1 MAQDYTE
8 WIEKEIKSSEGLQK
22 IVERIK
28 TVKDQKCL
36 VISHDDPDGITA
48 CLILKRLLDKLGAE
62 VDYSFPPSYI
72 LTKEQLAFIVKKK
85 RYDLLF
91 ILDKG
96 TTSYYDEHTMITKD
110 IIVIDHHFPDL
121 PEGPPKKCLLYNP
134 NGDPQVKDYIRCST
148 SLLIHMIATNL
159 GLREDYDDFLC
170 FIGLKGDFAI
180 DPAIGEVSKFA
191 QVFYETHSPKFKNLL
206 TPLKS
211 RPTMFDITQREK
223 TCLLSRITELIH
235 GTCGGGFQYFYND
248 RAKSLKGVDQ
258 VDLVFTSL
266 FKYGRKNPNISN
278 LKRLDHFL
286 NEIPYRWVIQQLYKY
301 YLKDWDNATHLLD
314 STTSLG
320 KMGRVAIHLF
330 IGEEVPLLPMVGSA
344 KLYDLTKDSGE
355 KHLLLVMLNKES
367 GGGTHFSLRAT
378 SDRIHCGKIC
388 HTLANRLVRKYGFP
402 NLITG
407 GGHSRAAECKTRTAP
422 VPTSTAIL
430 AFFRLYEQL
439 RNLSLRA
446 DKNGL
451 KKREKEI
458 AIDLGLD
465 YLK

>member
-1 MAQDYTE
+1 MAQDYAE
-8 WIEKEIKSSEGLQK
+8 WVEKEIKSSQGLEK
-22 IVERIK
+22 IIERIK
-28 TVKDQKCL
+28 GTKDQRCL
-36 VISHDDPDGITA
+36 IVSHDDPDGIVS
-48 CLILKRLLDKLGAE
+48 CLILRHLLDKLGAE

-72 LTKEQLAFIVKKK
+72 LTKEQLASKANKKK
-85 RYDLLF
+85 YDLLF

-96 TTSYYDEHTMITKD
+96 TTSYYDEHTMIIKD
-110 IIVIDHHFPDL
+110 IVVIDHHFPDL

-134 NGDPQVKDYIRCST
+134 NSDPQAGEYIRCST
-148 SLLIHMIATNL
+148 ALLIHMIATHL

-170 FIGLKGDFAI
+170 FVGLKGDFAI
-180 DPAIGEVSKFA
+180 DPPTGEISKFA
-191 QVFYETHSPKFKNLL
+191 QAFCETYSPKFKDLL

-266 FKYGRKNPNISN
+266 FKYGKRSPNISN

-286 NEIPYRWVIQQLYKY
+286 GEIPYRWVMQQLYKY
-301 YLKDWDNATHLLD
+301 YLRDWESASHLLD

-330 IGEEVPLLPMVGSA
+330 IGERVPLLPMVGSV
-344 KLYDLTKDSGE
+344 KLHDLTKESSE
-355 KHLLLVMLNKES
+355 KHILLVMINKES
-367 GGGTHFSLRAT
+367 DGGTHFSLRAA

-388 HTLANRLVRKYGFP
+388 HTLASRLVRKYGFP
-402 NLITG
+402 DLITG
-407 GGHSRAAECKTRTAP
+407 GGHSRAAECNTRTAP
-422 VPTSTAIL
+422 VPTSSALL
-430 AFFRLYEQL
+430 AFFRLYEQIGD
-439 RNLSLRA
+439 LSLRA

-451 KKREKEI
+451 KKREKEV

>member
-1 MAQDYTE
+1 MAQNYTE
-8 WIEKEIKSSEGLQK
+8 WIEKEIRSSQGLEK
-22 IVERIK
+22 IITRIK
-28 TVKDQKCL
+28 ATKDQKCL
-36 VISHDDPDGITA
+36 IISHDDPDGITA

-72 LTKEQLAFIVKKK
+72 LTKEQLASKVKKK
-85 RYDLLF
+85 KYNLLF

-96 TTSYYDEHTMITKD
+96 TTIYYDEHTMIIKD
-110 IIVIDHHFPDL
+110 IVVIDHHFPDL
-121 PEGPPKKCLLYNP
+121 PEGPPTKCLLYNP
-134 NGDPQVKDYIRCST
+134 NSNPQSEKYITCCT
-148 SLLIHMIATNL
+148 ALLIHMIATNL

-180 DPAIGEVSKFA
+180 DPATEEVSKFV
-191 QVFYETHSPKFKNLL
+191 QPFYETHSPKFRNLL

-266 FKYGRKNPNISN
+266 FKYGKKNPKISN

-286 NEIPYRWVIQQLYKY
+286 GEIPYRWVIQQLYKY
-301 YLKDWDNATHLLD
+301 YLRDWESATHLLD
-314 STTSLG
+314 SITSLG

-330 IGEEVPLLPMVGSA
+330 IGEKVPLLPMVGSV
-344 KLYDLTKDSGE
+344 KLYDLTKEASE
-355 KHLLLVMLNKES
+355 KHVLLVMVNKEAD
-367 GGGTHFSLRAT
+367 GGTHFSLRAT
-378 SDRIHCGKIC
+378 SDRIHCGKVC
-388 HTLANRLVRKYGFP
+388 HTLASRLVRKYGFSD
-402 NLITG
+402 LITG
-407 GGHSRAAECKTRTAP
+407 GGHSRAAECNTRSAP
-422 VPTSTAIL
+422 VPTSAAIL
-430 AFFRLYEQL
+430 AFFRFYEQM
-439 RNLSLRA
+439 RDLSLRA

-451 KKREKEI
+451 KRREKEI
-458 AIDLGLD
+458 AIDLGLE

>member
-1 MAQDYTE
+1 MAQDYAE
-8 WIEKEIKSSEGLQK
+8 WIEKEVKASEGLQK
-22 IVERIK
+22 IIERLK
-28 TVKDQKCL
+28 GTKNQKCL
-36 VISHDDPDGITA
+36 IVSHDDPDGIVS
-48 CLILKRLLDKLGAE
+48 CIILTRLLNTLGAE

-72 LTKEQLAFIVKKK
+72 LTKEQLASAIKK
-85 RYDLLF
+85 RRYNLLF

-96 TTSYYDEHTMITKD
+96 TTSYYDEHTMIIKD
-110 IIVIDHHFPDL
+110 IVVIDHHFPDL
-121 PEGPPKKCLLYNP
+121 PEGPPKKCLFYNP
-134 NGDPQVKDYIRCST
+134 NGDPQAKDYISCST
-148 SLLIHMIATNL
+148 SLLIHMIATTL
-159 GLREDYDDFLC
+159 GLKEDYDDFLC

-180 DPAIGEVSKFA
+180 DPATGEVSKFA
-191 QVFYETHSPKFKNLL
+191 QSFYETYEKDFKNLL

-223 TCLLSRITELIH
+223 TSLLSRITELIH

-266 FKYGRKNPNISN
+266 LKYGRKNPNISN
-278 LKRLDHFL
+278 LKRLDHFSG
-286 NEIPYRWVIQQLYKY
+286 EIPYRWVIQQLYKY
-301 YLKDWDNATHLLD
+301 YLKDWERATHLLD

-330 IGEEVPLLPMVGSA
+330 IGEMVPLLPMVGSV
-344 KLYDLTKDSGE
+344 KLHDLTKDSGE
-355 KHLLLVMLNKES
+355 KNVLLVMINKES
-367 GGGTHFSLRAT
+367 DGGTHFSLRAA
-378 SDRIHCGKIC
+378 SDRVHCGKVC

-402 NLITG
+402 NLVTG

-422 VPTSTAIL
+422 VPTSSAVL

-439 RNLSLRA
+439 RDLSLRA

-451 KKREKEI
+451 KKREREI
-458 AIDLGLD
+458 AIELGLD